1 MYLAYKSRICGE
13 KRRSQATCDFEW
25 TQVTLGGPNW
35 DTNFIAPL
43 RMPLQWSKGTVG
55 SLRSVFIVLMRTPSF
70 LRCPRLKN
78 GAHLWPTRVEMTWK
92 SQCCC
97 LFIKKTSFL
106 NQIFIFFYA
115 FRFLHQTTLTSWQEN
130 FIVSCIE
137 TTIML
142 KHFQGHSF
150 KDNFLWA
157 KLGQPDQLCFI
168 LYSLKAH
175 SRLDIWLKR
184 RISMRKNLENGI
196 SPRLQH
202 ITSLFETTLMYFTNI
217 LFVHA
222 FELKTQS

>member
-1 MYLAYKSRICGE
+1 MERGVRKTLNFKFVKLSIPSKIFEKTILNPLYLACKSRICGD
-13 KRRSQATCDFEW
+13 KRRSQATCDFER
-25 TQVTLGGPNW
+25 TQVTLGRPNW

-43 RMPLQWSKGTVG
+43 RMPFQWSKSTEG

-137 TTIML
+137 TTIVL

-150 KDNFLWA
+150 KDNFFVRKTREIQSTL
-157 KLGQPDQLCFI
+157 LCFI
-168 LYSLKAH
+168 
-175 SRLDIWLKR
+175 
-184 RISMRKNLENGI
+184 
-196 SPRLQH
+196 
-202 ITSLFETTLMYFTNI
+202 
-217 LFVHA
+217 
-222 FELKTQS
+222 